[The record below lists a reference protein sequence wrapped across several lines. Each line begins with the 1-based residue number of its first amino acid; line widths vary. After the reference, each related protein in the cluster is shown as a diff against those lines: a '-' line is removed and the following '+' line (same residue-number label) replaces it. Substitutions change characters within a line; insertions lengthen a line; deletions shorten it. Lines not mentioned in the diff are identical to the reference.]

1 MDYSSYKCRRM
12 LEYFEEISKI
22 PRASYKEDKIA
33 DYLCNFAK
41 TGNPNGDGL
50 VEWRAAKPGQKE
62 VIRLG
67 EGDIRMEKVC
77 KAKLLWTTLTNKNVG
92 E

>member
-1 MDYSSYKCRRM
+1 MKNGWRP
-12 LEYFEEISKI
+12 FEEKDYTLSD
-22 PRASYKEDKIA
+22 AMSS
-33 DYLCNFAK
+33 YLCNFVK
-41 TGNPNGDGL
+41 NGDPNGEGL
-50 VEWRAAKPGQKE
+50 VEWKQAGPNQKE

-77 KAKLLWTTLTNKNVG
+77 KLKLLWTTLTNKNVG

>member
-1 MDYSSYKCRRM
+1 M
-12 LEYFEEISKI
+12 
-22 PRASYKEDKIA
+22 
-33 DYLCNFAK
+33 K

-50 VEWRAAKPGQKE
+50 VEWKQAKAGQNE
-62 VIRLG
+62 VIRIG
-67 EGDIRMEKVC
+67 EGDIRMGKVS

>member
-1 MDYSSYKCRRM
+1 MSS
-12 LEYFEEISKI
+12 
-22 PRASYKEDKIA
+22 
-33 DYLCNFAK
+33 YLCNFVK
-41 TGNPNGDGL
+41 NGNPNGDGL
-50 VEWRAAKPGQKE
+50 VEWKAAKAGQKE

-67 EGDIRMEKVC
+67 EGDIRMGKVS

>member
-1 MDYSSYKCRRM
+1 MEK
-12 LEYFEEISKI
+12 
-22 PRASYKEDKIA
+22 
-33 DYLCNFAK
+33 
-41 TGNPNGDGL
+41 
-50 VEWRAAKPGQKE
+50 AKPGQKE

-67 EGDIRMEKVC
+67 EGDIRMAFVS